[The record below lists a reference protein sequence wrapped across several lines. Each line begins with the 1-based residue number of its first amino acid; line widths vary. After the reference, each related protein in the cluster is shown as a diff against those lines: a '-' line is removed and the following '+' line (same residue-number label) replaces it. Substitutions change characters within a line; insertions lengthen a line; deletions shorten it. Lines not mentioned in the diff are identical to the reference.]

1 MIILTESEIRSLV
14 GHAEASE
21 AVAAAFRALHAEAVA
36 VPEPWHIGLGDG
48 ESEVHCKSAYVRGA
62 ASWSIKVS
70 STFYANHDDGKP
82 ALSGLIML
90 FDART
95 GVPSAL
101 LLDNGYLT
109 ELRTGAAGTLSV
121 ELLARPDARRVA
133 VLGAGSQARYQLA
146 SLAGKRDVASVA
158 VASRS
163 RDGAERLASWWRQ
176 HHGCPI
182 EICESVEAAV
192 EHADIVFA
200 TTPASEPILAGACLA
215 PGTHIVAVGAD
226 SLGKRELDRAVFERA
241 AVVAVDHV
249 GQATALGE
257 TRSALED
264 GAIQVQD
271 LVTLGALVA
280 GQAAG
285 RVSPDQITVADLTGI
300 GAQEAVL
307 GERLL
312 SAAKE
317 RGLGAEFVSPNVS
330 LEGVVALPPFS
341 SRG

>member
-14 GHAEASE
+14 GHAEASG
-21 AVAAAFRALHAEAVA
+21 AVADAFRALHDETVT
-36 VPEPWHIGLGDG
+36 VPEAWHIGLGDG
-48 ESEVHCKSAYVRGA
+48 HSEVHCKSAYVHGA
-62 ASWSIKVS
+62 TSWIIKVS
-70 STFYANHDDGKP
+70 STFYANHADGKP
-82 ALSGLIML
+82 ALSGLNML
-90 FDART
+90 FDSRT
-95 GVPSAL
+95 GVPAAL

-146 SLAGKRDVASVA
+146 SLASRRDLASVA

-163 RDGAERLASWWRQ
+163 RSGAERLASWWRQ
-176 HHGCPI
+176 HRSCPI
-182 EICESVEAAV
+182 EVLDSVEAAV
-192 EHADIVFA
+192 ADADIVYA
-200 TTPASEPILAGACLA
+200 TTPASEPILKGAWLA
-215 PGTHIVAVGAD
+215 PGAHVVAVGAD

-241 AVVAVDHV
+241 GVVAVDHV
-249 GQATALGE
+249 GQATTLGE

-264 GAIQVQD
+264 GAIRLQD
-271 LVTLGALVA
+271 LVTLGALTA
-280 GQAAG
+280 GQAEG
-285 RVSPDQITVADLTGI
+285 RVSRDQITLVDLTGI